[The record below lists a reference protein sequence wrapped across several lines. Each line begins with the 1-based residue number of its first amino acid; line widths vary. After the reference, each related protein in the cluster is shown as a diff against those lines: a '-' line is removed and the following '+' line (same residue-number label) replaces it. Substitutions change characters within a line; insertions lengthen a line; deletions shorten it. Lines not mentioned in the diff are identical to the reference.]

1 MHVPALDPVTA
12 TAKTSRSRER
22 GAEVSVGPASDWI
35 DPEGGDW
42 IAAIYREPAAGSP
55 PPNGEQPACEVDH
68 WFG

>member
-1 MHVPALDPVTA
+1 MDVPALDRVSTP
-12 TAKTSRSRER
+12 AKASRGRER
-22 GAEVSVGPASDWI
+22 GAEVSADPASDWI